1 MKLLVPLITLLI
13 MSCANDSIGQETPSK
28 PVWHRMD
35 GLPLS
40 LEIYP
45 IFSDMIV
52 SEDGEKFP
60 LAYRKPIGTGPF
72 PVMLFFHGGVRSFS
86 RSVVDDF
93 LKNATT
99 TRFLKKGYM
108 VVASTR
114 RELQWRKTENPS
126 SYTAGMVYD
135 GIAAVRKAKTLPG
148 ADPESI
154 VIYGGSVGGS
164 LAIETAAQT
173 SIAAVVSG
181 EPASDIWM
189 GPELKGKEIRNF
201 GNYDVFPSYYTEEVK
216 SFVRSLL
223 DRIDCPFL
231 LLHGDPTGFRTTDYL
246 YVMRELTELGKRA
259 KSIGYGGYQHGFYW
273 GMGTRQMT
281 GQELDEVIEDTHTF
295 ILPHLKTKPKPL

>member
-1 MKLLVPLITLLI
+1 MRFIVWDQVRHVVKPSLYDNVAPMLELRRKHTQGGVRGAPWAYGSRPPTHIFEQKLIVPLITLLMLLI

-126 SYTAGMVYD
+126 SYTAPGWSTMELPPY
-135 GIAAVRKAKTLPG
+135 GRPKRYQEPTLK
-148 ADPESI
+148 
-154 VIYGGSVGGS
+154 
-164 LAIETAAQT
+164 
-173 SIAAVVSG
+173 VS
-181 EPASDIWM
+181 
-189 GPELKGKEIRNF
+189 
-201 GNYDVFPSYYTEEVK
+201 
-216 SFVRSLL
+216 
-223 DRIDCPFL
+223 
-231 LLHGDPTGFRTTDYL
+231 
-246 YVMRELTELGKRA
+246 
-259 KSIGYGGYQHGFYW
+259 
-273 GMGTRQMT
+273 
-281 GQELDEVIEDTHTF
+281 
-295 ILPHLKTKPKPL
+295 